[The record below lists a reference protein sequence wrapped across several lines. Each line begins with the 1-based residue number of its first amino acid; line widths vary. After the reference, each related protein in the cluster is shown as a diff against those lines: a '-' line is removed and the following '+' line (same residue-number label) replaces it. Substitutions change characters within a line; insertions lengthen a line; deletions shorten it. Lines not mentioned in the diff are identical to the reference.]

1 MSFPPLAQVACT
13 PPPLPPIE
21 PPSPPPP
28 SASPAPPGAPPAPPL
43 PPGPPPPS
51 PPPPEPRSPPGPP
64 KPPTPPPPPPA
75 AECLYGAKGYTY
87 RGTQSTTKSGAR
99 CQDWSSQTPNVHDWT
114 PDAAPA
120 YGLEDGP
127 YCRNPKQDF
136 ERPWC
141 FTVDGDRWEYCSIEL
156 CAGATAEDCSP
167 LHTVAKDI
175 GVDSCTSSSPCDVGE
190 GDCDKDSDC
199 KEGLTCFQ
207 RSGHSKIPGIDVSG
221 ATKNWV
227 SHPPSHSCF
236 PVCLPRSAPPSC
248 FPSCAA
254 HRPPP
259 PFAAPVLP
267 PSCLKPRIPQP
278 PSSTPRNPLPPLRP
292 SSPIGAPYF
301 ASMHALFCVRTTA
314 IAATPTAGRSP

>member
-28 SASPAPPGAPPAPPL
+28 SPSPAPPGPPPAPPL

-75 AECLYGAKGYTY
+75 AECLYGAEGYTY
-87 RGTQSTTKSGAR
+87 RGTQSITESGAR
-99 CQDWSSQTPNVHDWT
+99 CQDWSSQTPNTHGWT
-114 PDAAPA
+114 PEAAPA

-127 YCRNPKQDF
+127 YCRNPKQNF

-156 CAGATAEDCSP
+156 CADATAEDCSP

-175 GVDSCTSSSPCDVGE
+175 GEDNSCTSYSPCDVGE

-199 KEGLTCFQ
+199 KEGLICFQ
-207 RSGHSKIPGIDVSG
+207 REGHSKIPGIDVSG
-221 ATKNWV
+221 ASRNWV

-236 PVCLPRSAPPSC
+236 PVCLPRSAPPLPPSLLVQPIANLRPSMPLLC
-248 FPSCAA
+248 FPPPASTPALHNSLPPLPA
-254 HRPPP
+254 TPSLPSVPPP
-259 PFAAPVLP
+259 PLLA
-267 PSCLKPRIPQP
+267 
-278 PSSTPRNPLPPLRP
+278 RP
-292 SSPIGAPYF
+292 I
-301 ASMHALFCVRTTA
+301 
-314 IAATPTAGRSP
+314 

>member
-28 SASPAPPGAPPAPPL
+28 SPSPAPPGPPPAPPL

-75 AECLYGAKGYTY
+75 AECLYGAEGYTY
-87 RGTQSTTKSGAR
+87 RGTQSITESGAR
-99 CQDWSSQTPNVHDWT
+99 CQDWSSQTPNTHGWT
-114 PDAAPA
+114 PEAAPA

-127 YCRNPKQDF
+127 YCRNPKQNF

-156 CAGATAEDCSP
+156 CADATAEDCSP

-175 GVDSCTSSSPCDVGE
+175 GEDNSCTSYSPCDVGE

-199 KEGLTCFQ
+199 KEGLICFQ
-207 RSGHSKIPGIDVSG
+207 REGHSKIPGIDVSG
-221 ATKNWV
+221 ASRNWV

-236 PVCLPRSAPPSC
+236 PVCLPRSAPPLPPSLLVQPIAHLRPSMPLLC
-248 FPSCAA
+248 FPPPASTPALHNSLPPLPA
-254 HRPPP
+254 TPSLPSVPPP
-259 PFAAPVLP
+259 PLLA
-267 PSCLKPRIPQP
+267 
-278 PSSTPRNPLPPLRP
+278 RP
-292 SSPIGAPYF
+292 I
-301 ASMHALFCVRTTA
+301 
-314 IAATPTAGRSP
+314 

>member
-156 CAGATAEDCSP
+156 CADATAEDCSP

-236 PVCLPRSAPPSC
+236 PVCLHRSAPPSSFPLVQPIAHLRPSMPLLC
-248 FPSCAA
+248 FP
-254 HRPPP
+254 PP
-259 PFAAPVLP
+259 A
-267 PSCLKPRIPQP
+267 
-278 PSSTPRNPLPPLRP
+278 SSPAFLNPLPPLPATP
-292 SSPIGAPYF
+292 SLPSAPPPPLAPPTSLRCMPFF
-301 ASMHALFCVRTTA
+301 ASGLLL
-314 IAATPTAGRSP
+314 

>member
-28 SASPAPPGAPPAPPL
+28 SPSPAPPGPPPAPPL

-75 AECLYGAKGYTY
+75 AECLYGAEGYTY
-87 RGTQSTTKSGAR
+87 RGTQSITESGAR
-99 CQDWSSQTPNVHDWT
+99 CQDWSSQTPNTHGWT
-114 PDAAPA
+114 PNAVPG
-120 YGLEDGP
+120 YWLEDGP
-127 YCRNPKQDF
+127 YCRNPKQNF

-156 CAGATAEDCSP
+156 CADATAEDCSP

-175 GVDSCTSSSPCDVGE
+175 GEDNSCTSYSPCDVGE

-199 KEGLTCFQ
+199 KEGLICFQ
-207 RSGHSKIPGIDVSG
+207 REGHSKIPGIDVSG
-221 ATKNWV
+221 ASRNWV

-236 PVCLPRSAPPSC
+236 PVCLPRSAPPLPPSLLVQPIAHLRPSMPLLC
-248 FPSCAA
+248 FPPPASTPALHNSLPPLPA
-254 HRPPP
+254 TPSLPSVPPP
-259 PFAAPVLP
+259 PLLA
-267 PSCLKPRIPQP
+267 
-278 PSSTPRNPLPPLRP
+278 RP
-292 SSPIGAPYF
+292 I
-301 ASMHALFCVRTTA
+301 
-314 IAATPTAGRSP
+314 